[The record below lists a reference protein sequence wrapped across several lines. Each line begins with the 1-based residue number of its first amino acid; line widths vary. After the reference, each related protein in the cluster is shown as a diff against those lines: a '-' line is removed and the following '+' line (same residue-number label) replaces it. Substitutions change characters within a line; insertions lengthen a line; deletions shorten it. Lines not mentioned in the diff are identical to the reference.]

1 MSRIGDFVSLPLQH
15 IFKATPVATAAAS
28 SDVAAGSVENEGGG
42 APDVSPLARQLAAAA
57 ERAALRDS
65 QLSRQELGKLGIR
78 IQIDL
83 GKSVY
88 GLNKPL
94 NDAFVPNTDDPEL
107 LARARQATEFMNGK
121 GQNPF
126 KDLSMEQLALIG
138 YDEEGDFTKNERESA
153 FKEIG
158 HRYSLW
164 TRYIVDKA
172 NAEYERTGLSDD
184 AIREMIAYY
193 KALPAIEEAQYGNY
207 EIDLNMLI
215 GRKELPRGD
224 EADSLIETI
233 LKTVRKLEDEA
244 QHAQPVLTPADEQ
257 DKTA

>member
-1 MSRIGDFVSLPLQH
+1 MSRIGDFVSLPLQQ
-15 IFKATPVATAAAS
+15 ISKANTLATNAAS
-28 SDVAAGSVENEGGG
+28 SDVDAGRVESEVES

-65 QLSRQELGKLGIR
+65 QLSRQDLAKLGMR
-78 IQIDL
+78 IKDDL
-83 GKSVY
+83 ESSVY

-107 LARARQATEFMNGK
+107 LARARQATEFVNGR

-138 YDEEGDFTKNERESA
+138 YDEEGDFTKNEREA
-153 FKEIG
+153 ALKEIG

-172 NAEYERTGLSDD
+172 NAEYERTGLRDD

-193 KALPAIEEAQYGNY
+193 KAMPAIEEAQYGNY

-215 GRKELPRGD
+215 GRKEPPRGD

-233 LKTVRKLEDEA
+233 LNTVRKLEDEA
-244 QHAQPVLTPADEQ
+244 KHAKPVLTPADEQ
-257 DKTA
+257 DNPA

>member
-1 MSRIGDFVSLPLQH
+1 MSRIGDFVSSPLQN
-15 IFKATPVATAAAS
+15 IFKAVPETTTATS
-28 SDVAAGSVENEGGG
+28 PDMDAGRVESEDER

-57 ERAALRDS
+57 QRAAIRDS
-65 QLSRQELGKLGIR
+65 QLSQQELGKLGIR
-78 IQIDL
+78 IQMDL
-83 GKSVY
+83 SKSVY

-107 LARARQATEFMNGK
+107 LARARQATEYVNGR

-153 FKEIG
+153 LKEIG
-158 HRYSLW
+158 HRYALW
-164 TRYIVDKA
+164 TRYIVDKD
-172 NAEYERTGLSDD
+172 NAEYERTGLSDN

-193 KALPAIEEAQYGNY
+193 KALPAIEEAQFFNY
-207 EIDLNMLI
+207 ETNLSMLI
-215 GRKELPRGD
+215 GKKELPRGD

-233 LKTVRKLEDEA
+233 LKTVRNLEDEA